1 MQSTVTAMRSES
13 TVPTVTIKRV
23 MPGAAQKIFN
33 LWTRPE
39 LMARWMTP
47 YPGNVDCVAEADV
60 RVGGAFK
67 LSMRS
72 DASTC
77 EIAGEY
83 VAVDPPRR
91 LVFTW
96 RGGPTQNADTLVTVE
111 LAPSGAGTELTL
123 THERLPTPELRAAHA
138 TGWAN
143 MFDHLVAVAE
153 KD

>member
-1 MQSTVTAMRSES
+1 MR
-13 TVPTVTIKRV
+13 IGRRQFFDL
-23 MPGAAQKIFN
+23 G
-33 LWTRPE
+33 
-39 LMARWMTP
+39 
-47 YPGNVDCVAEADV
+47 VAKADAGHPRRHLRV

-96 RGGPTQNADTLVTVE
+96 RGAPTQDADTLVTVE

-143 MFDHLVAVAE
+143 MFDHLVALAE
-153 KD
+153 K